1 MRFSTV
7 TACLTACLAPAA
19 ALSVLNGKAPEL
31 TISDD
36 LKIPGDSPLEFCP
49 GDHAADLIKIDRVDL
64 SPNPP
69 KAGQE
74 LLIKAKG
81 SVKQKIEEGAYV
93 LLTVKYGLIRLI
105 STKADL
111 CEQIGNVDLKC
122 PVEKGEV
129 EVIKSVDL
137 PAEIPSVRGRF
148 LSNFDCLANSAQ
160 GKYTVLAD
168 VFTAD
173 DVQITC
179 LTATVTFSRS
189 SKGFFGS
196 DL

>member
-19 ALSVLNGKAPEL
+19 ALSVLNGRAPDV

-36 LKIPGDSPLEFCP
+36 LKIPGDSPLELCP
-49 GDHAADLIKIDRVDL
+49 GDHSADLVKIEKVDL
-64 SPNPP
+64 APNPP

-122 PVEKGEV
+122 PVEAGDIEV
-129 EVIKSVDL
+129 TKSVDL
-137 PAEIPSVRGRF
+137 PAEIPS
-148 LSNFDCLANSAQ
+148 

-168 VFTAD
+168 VFTVD

-189 SKGFFGS
+189 SKGFFGG

>member
-7 TACLTACLAPAA
+7 TACLTACLAPVAA
-19 ALSVLNGKAPEL
+19 FSVVIEKTPDVA
-31 TISDD
+31 ISDN
-36 LKIPGDSPLEFCP
+36 LKIPGDSPLELCP
-49 GDHAADLIKIDRVDL
+49 GDHSADLIKIDSVDL

-81 SVKQKIEEGAYV
+81 TVKQKIEEGAYV

-122 PVEKGEV
+122 PVEAGVV
-129 EVIKSVDL
+129 EVTKSVDL
-137 PAEIPSVRGRF
+137 PNEIPS
-148 LSNFDCLANSAQ
+148 

-168 VFTAD
+168 VFTVD
-173 DVQITC
+173 DVQMTC
-179 LTATVTFSRS
+179 LTATVVFSRS
-189 SKGFFGS
+189 SKSFFGS

>member
-1 MRFSTV
+1 MRISAV

-19 ALSVLNGKAPEL
+19 ALSVLNGRAPDV
-31 TISDD
+31 TINDD
-36 LKIPGDSPLEFCP
+36 LKIPGDSPLELCP
-49 GDHAADLIKIDRVDL
+49 GDHAADLIRIDSVDL
-64 SPNPP
+64 LPNPP
-69 KAGQE
+69 QAGQE
-74 LLIKAKG
+74 LVIKAKG
-81 SVKQKIEEGAYV
+81 TVKQKIEEGAYV

-122 PVEKGEV
+122 PVEAGDLE
-129 EVIKSVDL
+129 ITKSVDL
-137 PAEIPSVRGRF
+137 PAEIPP
-148 LSNFDCLANSAQ
+148 

-168 VFTAD
+168 VFTVE